1 MMRISKP
8 IGFCFGVLI
17 GMLTRESY
25 VYPYPLKV
33 EDLKED
39 FNELSKKIE

>member
-1 MMRISKP
+1 MLRISKP
-8 IGFCFGVLI
+8 IGFGFGVLI

-33 EDLKED
+33 EDLR
-39 FNELSKKIE
+39 